1 MQSPVPPDRT
11 EAARSLLDSA
21 ARIVIV
27 GRHCVPILRAW
38 AGLIRAEG
46 DLARDNLPRILIAG
60 GIAAFGVFVVFTA
73 LIGGAMLGLRE
84 IGWPVWAATALP
96 AGVGI
101 AAAIAAGGFAYVRFR
116 RLTFPETRRRLGVLL
131 EVLDEP

>member
-1 MQSPVPPDRT
+1 MESPTAPDRT

-21 ARIVIV
+21 ARVVIV
-27 GRHCVPILRAW
+27 GRHSVPILRAW

-46 DLARDNLPRILIAG
+46 DVARDSLSGILITA
-60 GIAAFGVFVVFTA
+60 GIAAFGVFVFFTA

-96 AGVGI
+96 AGVGL
-101 AAAIAAGGFAYVRFR
+101 AVALAAGGFAYVRFH

>member
-1 MQSPVPPDRT
+1 MESPGPPGRSD
-11 EAARSLLDSA
+11 AARSLLDSA
-21 ARIVIV
+21 ARVAIV
-27 GRHCVPILRAW
+27 GRHSVPILRAW

-46 DLARDNLPRILIAG
+46 DLARDNLSRILVAA

-73 LIGGAMLGLRE
+73 LIGGTMLGLRE

-96 AGVGI
+96 AGIGI
-101 AAAIAAGGFAYVRFR
+101 TVAVAAGGFAYVRFH

>member
-1 MQSPVPPDRT
+1 MAPDRT

-21 ARIVIV
+21 ARAVIV
-27 GRHCVPILRAW
+27 GRHSVPIVRAW
-38 AGLIRAEG
+38 AGLIRAES
-46 DLARDNLPRILIAG
+46 DVARHSLSGILIAAG
-60 GIAAFGVFVVFTA
+60 AAAFGLLVVFTA

-101 AAAIAAGGFAYVRFR
+101 AVAIAAGGFTYIRFH

>member
-1 MQSPVPPDRT
+1 MESPVPPDRT
-11 EAARSLLDSA
+11 QAARSLLDSA
-21 ARIVIV
+21 AWVVIV
-27 GRHCVPILRAW
+27 GRHSVPILRAW

-46 DLARDNLPRILIAG
+46 DVARDSVSGIVIAA

-101 AAAIAAGGFAYVRFR
+101 AVAIAAGGFAYVRFH

>member
-1 MQSPVPPDRT
+1 MESPPDRT
-11 EAARSLLDSA
+11 EAVRSLLDGA
-21 ARIVIV
+21 ARVVIV
-27 GRHCVPILRAW
+27 GRHSVPILRAW

-46 DLARDNLPRILIAG
+46 DLARDNLSRILIAAG
-60 GIAAFGVFVVFTA
+60 LAVFGVFVVFTA
-73 LIGGAMLGLRE
+73 LIGGAILGLRE

-101 AAAIAAGGFAYVRFR
+101 AVALVAGGFAYARFHC
-116 RLTFPETRRRLGVLL
+116 LTFPETRRRLGVLL

>member
-1 MQSPVPPDRT
+1 MESPAAPDRT
-11 EAARSLLDSA
+11 EAAHSLLDSA
-21 ARIVIV
+21 ARVVIV
-27 GRHCVPILRAW
+27 GRHSVPILRAW

-46 DLARDNLPRILIAG
+46 DVARDSVSGILIAA

-101 AAAIAAGGFAYVRFR
+101 AVAIAASGFAYVRFH

>member
-1 MQSPVPPDRT
+1 MESPVPPDRT

-21 ARIVIV
+21 ARVVIV
-27 GRHCVPILRAW
+27 GRHSVPILRAW
-38 AGLIRAEG
+38 AGLVRAEG
-46 DLARDNLPRILIAG
+46 DVARDSVSGILIAA

-96 AGVGI
+96 AGTGI
-101 AAAIAAGGFAYVRFR
+101 AVAIAAGGFAYVRFH

>member
-1 MQSPVPPDRT
+1 MESSAPTDERD
-11 EAARSLLDSA
+11 AARSLLDGA
-21 ARIVIV
+21 ARVVIV
-27 GRHCVPILRAW
+27 GRHSVPILRAW

-46 DLARDNLPRILIAG
+46 DLARDSVSGILIAA
-60 GIAAFGVFVVFTA
+60 GIALFGIFILFTA

-84 IGWPVWAATALP
+84 LGWPVWAATALP
-96 AGVGI
+96 AAVGI
-101 AAAIAAGGFAYVRFR
+101 SVAIAGGAFAYARFH